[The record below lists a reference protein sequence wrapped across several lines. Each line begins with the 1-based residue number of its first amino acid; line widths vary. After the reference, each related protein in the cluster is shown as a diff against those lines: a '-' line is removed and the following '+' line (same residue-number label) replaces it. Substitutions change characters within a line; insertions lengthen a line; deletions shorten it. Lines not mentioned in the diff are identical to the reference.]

1 MRVQVGVIYMEESR
15 GCVLEVLTPD
25 RCVPRPNP
33 PPDPGSAERV
43 IGVILKCLQHK
54 DSGILGAGGS

>member
-1 MRVQVGVIYMEESR
+1 MEESR